1 MNFGTI
7 GKENNNY
14 ENGAFKK
21 SRKKFRSYLVS
32 ERFLLSI
39 IKILASDIT
48 IMRRQLI
55 NIKRF
60 LEVIDRDYYES
71 DNHIN
76 AMLIVCDSLIE
87 SKMKLGSSLKLDDI
101 IFQVNLLL
109 PDDEYEEVKNNLII
123 PQIQVSKT
131 DSIETEIA
139 YVSASLDQNLKFSY
153 ILDTKEDLYD
163 MTNELT
169 RCSYK
174 DFPDVL
180 NNYRNL
186 LTSILNFFRSTDSS
200 ADLNSV
206 MHTSDPTFYD
216 YLYDTYEA
224 IRNPA
229 SALQTGWVAM
239 NSALGPRGGFQNRNL
254 YIFHANTNSF
264 KSALL
269 LHLARMIKEYN
280 AAKVIE
286 EFKKTGKIPTILF
299 VECENDF
306 DEDNERLYKI
316 TAKKDISKCT
326 SKEELFSSWK
336 HTFDANKDE
345 NPIDISMVHVD
356 ARSMSVDDID
366 RTIEL
371 VEEEGYKVICVEV
384 DYLGLLKPRAEDMG
398 KDNRLQLKNIA
409 DDLLSLAKNRNIPVI
424 TAHQLN
430 RSGGA
435 VLTNLKMQGGAN
447 AISQMTNEYVG
458 ESYGIEQAVSWSM
471 FIDIEI
477 HDGKKYLT
485 CKRNKCRYQG
495 KYGMEYFVYEIKE
508 GIIIEDDIYLPK
520 PLHYDSIPNTEVN
533 NYNNGEMGQR
543 GVIDIR
549 DKPKTPPKGHT
560 ISIKPEENT
569 LLTSGSSIT
578 LADILRPDFD
588 WFDENECKEEFDM
601 FSGHTEYIG
610 ETKFIFQD

>member
-1 MNFGTI
+1 MNLGTI

-14 ENGAFKK
+14 ENGSFKK

-60 LEVIDRDYYES
+60 LEVIDRNYYES

-76 AMLIVCDSLIE
+76 AMLIICDSLIE

-123 PQIQVSKT
+123 PQIQVAKT

-139 YVSASLDQNLKFSY
+139 YVSASLDQNLKYSY

-163 MTNELT
+163 ITNELT

-180 NNYRNL
+180 NKYRNI
-186 LTSILNFFRSTDSS
+186 LTSILNFFRSTDST
-200 ADLNSV
+200 ADLNNV

-229 SALQTGWVAM
+229 SALQTGLVAL

-269 LHLARMIKEYN
+269 L
-280 AAKVIE
+280 
-286 EFKKTGKIPTILF
+286 
-299 VECENDF
+299 D
-306 DEDNERLYKI
+306 
-316 TAKKDISKCT
+316 
-326 SKEELFSSWK
+326 
-336 HTFDANKDE
+336 
-345 NPIDISMVHVD
+345 
-356 ARSMSVDDID
+356 
-366 RTIEL
+366 
-371 VEEEGYKVICVEV
+371 
-384 DYLGLLKPRAEDMG
+384 
-398 KDNRLQLKNIA
+398 
-409 DDLLSLAKNRNIPVI
+409 
-424 TAHQLN
+424 
-430 RSGGA
+430 
-435 VLTNLKMQGGAN
+435 
-447 AISQMTNEYVG
+447 
-458 ESYGIEQAVSWSM
+458 
-471 FIDIEI
+471 
-477 HDGKKYLT
+477 
-485 CKRNKCRYQG
+485 CR
-495 KYGMEYFVYEIKE
+495 
-508 GIIIEDDIYLPK
+508 
-520 PLHYDSIPNTEVN
+520 
-533 NYNNGEMGQR
+533 
-543 GVIDIR
+543 
-549 DKPKTPPKGHT
+549 
-560 ISIKPEENT
+560 
-569 LLTSGSSIT
+569 
-578 LADILRPDFD
+578 
-588 WFDENECKEEFDM
+588 
-601 FSGHTEYIG
+601 
-610 ETKFIFQD
+610 